1 MKNILNYGLY
11 SFLNESTISFDW
23 SDVEIIDDSYATNEK
38 LHFIHTNH
46 ANIYRYNI
54 NDINTKQEI
63 EDFLSLAFPI
73 MVQYLNSYN
82 REKTTFTIQSKNFP
96 YILRLELAPNMGVG
110 NALSVVGDLYDY
122 DRISK
127 TKEDEHFS
135 HVSYAQRG
143 EIIIKDFTTK
153 KIMRINPGDYI
164 FKIITVSRK
173 ENFIPYSKDIA
184 VDLDSALVEMGMEL
198 H

>member
-1 MKNILNYGLY
+1 MRNILNYGLY

-23 SDVEIIDDSYATNEK
+23 SDVEVLDDNYTTNEK

-63 EDFLSLAFPI
+63 EDFISLAFPI
-73 MVQYLNSYN
+73 MIQYLNSYN

-96 YILRLELAPNMGVG
+96 YILRLELAPNMEVG
-110 NALSVVGDLYDY
+110 NSLSVVGDLYDY

-135 HVSYAQRG
+135 HLSYASRG

-153 KIMRINPGDYI
+153 KVMRINPGDYI

-184 VDLDSALVEMGMEL
+184 VNLDTALVEMGMEL